1 MMPVCHEAAP
11 SARRSAPSPPAPLAI
26 SAAAFP
32 ATRSWPTLFPAPY
45 IAMSATTA
53 LKTLSDY
60 RTRHSRASQDTFEKG
75 FYILE
80 QKSLAKLG
88 DEGAWRSAATFLTR
102 SGASFYYTTAMIS
115 SFIASHSGA
124 NAYADARASL

>member
-1 MMPVCHEAAP
+1 
-11 SARRSAPSPPAPLAI
+11 
-26 SAAAFP
+26 
-32 ATRSWPTLFPAPY
+32 
-45 IAMSATTA
+45 MSATTA

-88 DEGAWRSAATFLTR
+88 DEGAWRSAATLLTR
-102 SGASFYYTTAMIS
+102 SGASSYYTTAMIS
-115 SFIASHSGA
+115 SSIA
-124 NAYADARASL
+124 

>member
-1 MMPVCHEAAP
+1 
-11 SARRSAPSPPAPLAI
+11 
-26 SAAAFP
+26 
-32 ATRSWPTLFPAPY
+32 
-45 IAMSATTA
+45 MSATTA

-88 DEGAWRSAATFLTR
+88 DEGAWRSTATLLTR
-102 SGASFYYTTAMIS
+102 SGAPSYYTAAMIS
-115 SFIASHSGA
+115 SSIA
-124 NAYADARASL
+124 